1 MASHTAEELK
11 MAARALGE
19 AARAIGLDPAA
30 MGPRVIAN
38 RTMTDEPETEK
49 PYLPIAAGEHQGDAP
64 FDLEVKRM
72 RRSTWSAKAPSPA
85 RRSRST

>member
-1 MASHTAEELK
+1 

-38 RTMTDEPETEK
+38 RTRADERETEE
-49 PYLPIAAGEHQGDAP
+49 PYLPAAAGEHQGDAP
-64 FDLEVKRM
+64 FDVE
-72 RRSTWSAKAPSPA
+72 RRSGRPFDVERERSVA
-85 RRSRST
+85 RAA